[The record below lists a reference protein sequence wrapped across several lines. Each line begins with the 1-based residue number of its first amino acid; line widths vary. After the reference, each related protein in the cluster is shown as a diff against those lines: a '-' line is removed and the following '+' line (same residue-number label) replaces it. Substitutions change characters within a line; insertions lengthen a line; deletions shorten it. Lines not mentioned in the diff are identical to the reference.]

1 MKTEQ
6 FIDPVEALD
15 RLKVLTEGDNTIE
28 VYKTDDGLYQ
38 LSWVENVK
46 YTAFDGTEYTDEVW
60 TKEDGT
66 MMPVQTIELA
76 HAHNIIRMMLRNER
90 LQNMDDSLVID
101 QLEALLDSAEDV
113 ISTVLTTDSNRVLH

>member
-6 FIDPVEALD
+6 FLDPVEALD
-15 RLKVLTEGDNTIE
+15 RLKILSEGDNTIE

-38 LSWVENVK
+38 ISWVENVR
-46 YTAFDGTEYTDEVW
+46 YTGFDGKEYTDEVW

-90 LQNMDDSLVID
+90 VRNTADSLMID
-101 QLEALLDSAEDV
+101 QLETLLDSAEDV
-113 ISTVLTTDSNRVLH
+113 IDSVAGDSKRVIH

>member
-6 FIDPVEALD
+6 FLDPVEALD
-15 RLKVLTEGDNTIE
+15 RLKVLSEGDNTIE

-46 YTAFDGTEYTDEVW
+46 YTAFDGKEYTDEVW

-76 HAHNIIRMMLRNER
+76 HAHNIIRMMLRNDR
-90 LQNMDDSLVID
+90 LLNQTESLIID
-101 QLEALLDSAEDV
+101 QLETLLNSAEDV
-113 ISTVLTTDSNRVLH
+113 LDTVTSDSKRVLH